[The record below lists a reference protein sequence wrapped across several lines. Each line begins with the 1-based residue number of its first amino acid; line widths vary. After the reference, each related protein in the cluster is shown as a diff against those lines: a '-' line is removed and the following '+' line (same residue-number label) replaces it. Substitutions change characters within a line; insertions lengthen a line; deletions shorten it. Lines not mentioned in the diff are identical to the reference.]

1 MPISALQTCLLL
13 FSLSGLIGEATC
25 NFPKSKDTF
34 KLASRDSNFLSR
46 ARSDATKRWADDEQ
60 LTVLS
65 KIDHNTNHQDPTKID
80 AAQVNVYQGEEATE
94 EKKVKPEQIN
104 QEFQNRVVNKLS
116 KLYGDLDLPLKDAPY
131 DDFHSLIVDVWQRLA
146 RFSVDEY
153 GLTEHLSEEY
163 KSQELDR
170 VFDSFEKISAL
181 LQDAENHSD
190 YATFTPNK
198 LYSVIFNL
206 SDIFFEHLAHL
217 AKYNLIEEDTLKEFI
232 NNRNHL
238 MIIYHY
244 LSGRFIQT
252 NDITSII
259 LNQGLEFGLE
269 EIPFTEDIQDLFKFL
284 NEDTLINLSH
294 TYLAIQALGVKTYG
308 RKPSFKYFH
317 LTKQFEHL
325 TTPESLGLAFGFEQN
340 LKPLAQKLVTQLDQ
354 IKSNS
359 FEIYD
364 PIQQIMFAKIYLGM
378 LNFLKRTAPNQMDL
392 DLERTN
398 FYAYHGFKELE
409 ETMGYFSDA
418 LKLVYTK
425 YVNTVQRIAKKRLE
439 NSTQDNYMPSFT
451 YLTKLE
457 SQTTGSP
464 YSCKARDDE
473 AGLCA
478 ALKRRSKWIF
488 DELLNL
494 NESEEASI
502 EQLEKIRVKMEYI
515 LKQPVTEEY
524 LEKKMK
530 CIPQIPGRRIS

>member
-13 FSLSGLIGEATC
+13 FSLSGLIDEATC

-34 KLASRDSNFLSR
+34 KLASRDMDFLSR

-60 LTVLS
+60 LTILS
-65 KIDHNTNHQDPTKID
+65 KIDHK
-80 AAQVNVYQGEEATE
+80 E
-94 EKKVKPEQIN
+94 VKPEQ
-104 QEFQNRVVNKLS
+104 
-116 KLYGDLDLPLKDAPY
+116 
-131 DDFHSLIVDVWQRLA
+131 
-146 RFSVDEY
+146 
-153 GLTEHLSEEY
+153 HLSEEY

-269 EIPFTEDIQDLFKFL
+269 EIPFTEDIKDLFK
-284 NEDTLINLSH
+284 S
-294 TYLAIQALGVKTYG
+294 LGVKTYG

-451 YLTKLE
+451 YLTKLG

-530 CIPQIPGRRIS
+530 SIPQIPGRRFS